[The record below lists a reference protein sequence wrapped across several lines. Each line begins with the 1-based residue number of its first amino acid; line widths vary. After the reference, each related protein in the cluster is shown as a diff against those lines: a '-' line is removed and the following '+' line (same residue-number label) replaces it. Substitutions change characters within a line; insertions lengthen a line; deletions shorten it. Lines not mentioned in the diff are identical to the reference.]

1 MINTVSVVFKGMAIT
16 IHVGDVAGDEIQVDR
31 VDLSLSGLF
40 AKPGRQVI
48 LVLFPQKFVIDF
60 FLIVSFTM
68 KMF

>member
-16 IHVGDVAGDEIQVDR
+16 IHVGDVTGDEIQVDR

-60 FLIVSFTM
+60 FLIVSFGSW
-68 KMF
+68 